1 MYVIYCLHNESL
13 KNNILSFGI
22 TSSLEELKKLVK
34 NINKTFIPT
43 PYTIYTIKNVNNANC
58 IEKLYSLL
66 GKFGTHIKDSFFE
79 IAIEIVIQL
88 FDLIEDNNNNFII
101 NDSYLIFQDKIEY
114 IIPKLECK
122 EDLYAK
128 SNKLIKKSIQSI
140 SNMLEDIDNFYDKL
154 KPRQNSENYND
165 NNVNCIDNYNEDG
178 DLDL

>member
-1 MYVIYCLHNESL
+1 MYVIYCLKNESF

-22 TSSLEELKKLVK
+22 TSSLEELKKLLK
-34 NINKTFIPT
+34 DINKIFIPT
-43 PYTIYTIKNVNNANC
+43 PYTIFTIKNVNNVNC
-58 IEKLYSLL
+58 IENLYTLL

-79 IAIEIVIQL
+79 IAIEIVKQM
-88 FDLIEDNNNNFII
+88 FDLIEDNNNVIN
-101 NDSYLIFQDKIEY
+101 NDSNNKNDKYIIVQDKIEY

-128 SNKLIKKSIQSI
+128 SNKLIKKSIESI
-140 SNMLEDIDNFYDKL
+140 STMLEDIDNFYDRL

-165 NNVNCIDNYNEDG
+165 DG

>member
-1 MYVIYCLHNESL
+1 MYVIYCLQNESF

-22 TSSLEELKKLVK
+22 TSSLEELKKLLK
-34 NINKTFIPT
+34 DINKTFIPT
-43 PYTIYTIKNVNNANC
+43 PYTIFTIKNVNNANC

-66 GKFGTHIKDSFFE
+66 DKFGTHIKDSFFE
-79 IAIEIVIQL
+79 IAIEIVKQL
-88 FDLIEDNNNNFII
+88 FDLIQDNNII
-101 NDSYLIFQDKIEY
+101 NNSNNKNDKYIIVQDKIEY

-140 SNMLEDIDNFYDKL
+140 STMLEDIDNYYDKL
-154 KPRQNSENYND
+154 KPRQNSDNYND
-165 NNVNCIDNYNEDG
+165 DG

>member
-22 TSSLEELKKLVK
+22 TSSLVELKKLVK
-34 NINKTFIPT
+34 DINKTFIPT
-43 PYTIYTIKNVNNANC
+43 PYTIFTIKNVNNANC

-79 IAIEIVIQL
+79 IAIEIVNQL
-88 FDLIEDNNNNFII
+88 FDLIQDNNAIN
-101 NDSYLIFQDKIEY
+101 NDSDSNNDKYIIFQDKIEY
-114 IIPKLECK
+114 IIPKLDCK

-128 SNKLIKKSIQSI
+128 SNKLIKKSIDSI
-140 SNMLEDIDNFYDKL
+140 SNMLEDIDNFYNKL
-154 KPRQNSENYND
+154 KPRQNSDND
-165 NNVNCIDNYNEDG
+165 NE

>member
-1 MYVIYCLHNESL
+1 MYVIYCLKNESF

-22 TSSLEELKKLVK
+22 TSSLEELKKLLK
-34 NINKTFIPT
+34 DINKIFIPT
-43 PYTIYTIKNVNNANC
+43 PYTIFTIKNVNNSNC
-58 IEKLYSLL
+58 IEKLYTLL

-79 IAIEIVIQL
+79 IAIEIVKQL

-101 NDSYLIFQDKIEY
+101 NDSYLIVQDKIEY

-128 SNKLIKKSIQSI
+128 SNKLIKKSIESI
-140 SNMLEDIDNFYDKL
+140 STMLEDIDNFYDRL
-154 KPRQNSENYND
+154 KPRQNSEKYND
-165 NNVNCIDNYNEDG
+165 DV